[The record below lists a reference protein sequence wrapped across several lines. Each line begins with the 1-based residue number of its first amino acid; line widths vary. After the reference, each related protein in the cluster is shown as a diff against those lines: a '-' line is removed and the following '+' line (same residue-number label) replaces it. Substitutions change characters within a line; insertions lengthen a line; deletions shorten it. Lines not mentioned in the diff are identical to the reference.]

1 MLFDIFFISYNE
13 PNADA
18 NYSALRARFPYA
30 QRLHGVLG
38 IHQAHQQAAKL
49 AFTENF
55 WVVDADSQVE
65 DLFTFKA
72 PKPTRTDAVYVY
84 RARNPV
90 NGLEYGYG
98 GIKLLPTKAT
108 LSMDV
113 NSTDMTTSISKNF
126 IVMDELASV
135 THFNTD
141 PYTTWRSAF
150 RECVKLSSRVI
161 NNQVDA
167 ETDERLNTWCSLV
180 DDVPY
185 GYYAYAGALAG
196 REYGTAN
203 KDNVEALKRI
213 NDFAWLKKEFDKTK
227 QYV

>member
-13 PNADA
+13 PNADE
-18 NYSALRARFPYA
+18 NYSALRNRFPYA
-30 QRLHGVLG
+30 QRLHGVPG

-55 WVVDADSQVE
+55 WVVDGDSQVE
-65 DLFTFKA
+65 DSFAFKA

-98 GIKLLPTKAT
+98 GIKLLPTRAT
-108 LSMDV
+108 VNMDTT
-113 NSTDMTTSISKNF
+113 SADMTTSISKNF
-126 IVMDELASV
+126 IVVDELASV

-150 RECVKLSSRVI
+150 RECAKLSSRVI
-161 NNQVDA
+161 DNQVDA
-167 ETDERLNTWCSLV
+167 ETEQRLTAWCRLI

-196 REYGTAN
+196 KQYGIAN
-203 KDNVEALKRI
+203 RDNSKALKLI
-213 NDFAWLKKEFDKTK
+213 NDFFWLKTQFNKTI
-227 QYV
+227 